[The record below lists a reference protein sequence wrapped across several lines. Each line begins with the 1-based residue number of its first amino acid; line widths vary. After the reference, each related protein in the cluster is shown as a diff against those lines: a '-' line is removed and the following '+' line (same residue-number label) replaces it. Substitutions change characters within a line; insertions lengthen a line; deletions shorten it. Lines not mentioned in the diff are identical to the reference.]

1 MPPATEASQLPT
13 MQPMIQETMVRQA
26 AESDSN
32 AT

>member
-1 MPPATEASQLPT
+1 MPPATEASHLAR

-26 AESDSN
+26 AEIDSN